1 MNYKKLF
8 KRAILLISSPAKA
21 WEEISQEDRR
31 AVFATFVYPMIG
43 LCGLSVF
50 IGTLLDSGLTP
61 ISFQRAMTECCAVFV
76 SLFGG
81 YFLAAYGIN
90 QLGIKMFG
98 LKNDLSSVHQFAGY
112 ALVVTFLLDI
122 VTGILPGFFILS
134 WIFQFY
140 IIYIVWE
147 GSSKL
152 MHVDEKKQMSYTI
165 MASLLLIFCPAILEF
180 VFNKLTGIL
189 N

>member
-1 MNYKKLF
+1 MDYKRLF

-21 WEEISQEDRR
+21 WEEISLEDRR
-31 AVFATFVYPMIG
+31 AVFAAFVYPMIG

-50 IGTLLDSGLTP
+50 IGTLLDSGMTP
-61 ISFQRAMTECCAVFV
+61 LSFQRALTECCAVFV

-90 QLGIKMFG
+90 QLGMKIYG
-98 LKNDLSSVHQFAGY
+98 LKNDLPLIHQFAGY
-112 ALVVTFLLDI
+112 ALVVIFLLEMI
-122 VTGILPGFFILS
+122 TGILPGFFILS

-147 GSSKL
+147 GASRL
-152 MHVDEKKQMSYTI
+152 IHVDEKKQMSYTI
-165 MASLLLIFCPAILEF
+165 MASLLLIICPFLLGFI
-180 VFNKLTGIL
+180 FNKLTAIL